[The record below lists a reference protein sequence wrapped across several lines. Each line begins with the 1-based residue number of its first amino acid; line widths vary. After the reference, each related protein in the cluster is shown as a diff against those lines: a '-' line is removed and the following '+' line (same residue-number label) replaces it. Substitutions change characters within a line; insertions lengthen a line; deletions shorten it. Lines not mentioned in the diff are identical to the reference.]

1 MTITLE
7 GSVWMSV
14 GGNSLGGQERIALLA
29 SIAECGSISQAAKNV
44 KMSYKAAWDAID
56 GMNHLAG
63 EPLVERVTGGKGGGG
78 TRLTPR
84 GVQLVKN
91 FQIIAQEH
99 QRFIAQLSQQAAGV
113 TNDYGL
119 IRRMGMKTSARNQ
132 FLGTIQAIRSGA
144 ECGTV
149 NDVVEMRITG
159 GQPLFATITH
169 HSAVHLDLKIG
180 MEVFALIKA
189 SSIQLVANPVAE
201 IPPCGMNQLEG
212 HIVRWSADSA
222 GAVDTEVVLEL
233 AGGATLVAIVKE
245 AKDWE
250 EGQKGQKVTAIFAA
264 SSVMLGTLL

>member
-14 GGNSLGGQERIALLA
+14 DGNSLGGQGRIALLA

-63 EPLVERVTGGKGGGG
+63 EALVERVTGGKGGGG

-84 GVQLVKN
+84 GLQLVKN
-91 FQIIAQEH
+91 FRLIAQEH

-113 TNDYGL
+113 TNDYCL

-132 FLGTIQAIRSGA
+132 LLGHIQAIQQGVA
-144 ECGTV
+144 HDAITI
-149 NDVVEMRITG
+149 RIAG
-159 GQPLFATITH
+159 GQTLVATITH
-169 HSAVHLDLKIG
+169 HSTLHLDLQIG

-189 SSIQLVANPVAE
+189 PSIHLKPE
-201 IPPCGMNQLEG
+201 ITDEMGYNQFNQFNQLAG
-212 HIVRWSADSA
+212 QIVRCTS
-222 GAVDTEVVLEL
+222 GATGAADTEVVLEL
-233 AGGATLVAIVKE
+233 EGGTRLVALVS
-245 AKDWE
+245 ATPV
-250 EGQKGQKVTAIFAA
+250 EGQRVVACFPF
-264 SSVMLGTLL
+264 SSVMIGTLL

>member
-1 MTITLE
+1 MAITLQ

-14 GGNSLGGQERIALLA
+14 DGNSLGGQGRIALLA

-56 GMNHLAG
+56 GMNQLAG

-84 GVQLVKN
+84 GLQLVKN
-91 FQIIAQEH
+91 FQLIEQEH

-132 FLGTIQAIRSGA
+132 LLGHIQTIQQGA
-144 ECGTV
+144 V
-149 NDVVEMRITG
+149 NDAITIRIAG
-159 GQPLFATITH
+159 GQILVATITH
-169 HSAVHLDLKIG
+169 HSTLHLDLQIG

-189 SSIQLVANPVAE
+189 PSIHLKPTITNE
-201 IPPCGMNQLEG
+201 IGCNQFNQLAG
-212 HIVRWSADSA
+212 KIVRCTS
-222 GAVDTEVVLEL
+222 GAADTEVVLEL
-233 AGGATLVAIVKE
+233 EGGTTLVALVSAAPI
-245 AKDWE
+245 E
-250 EGQKGQKVTAIFAA
+250 EQRVMQRVVACFPF
-264 SSVMLGTLL
+264 SSVTIGTLW

>member
-1 MTITLE
+1 MTITLQ

-14 GGNSLGGQERIALLA
+14 DGNSLGGQERIALLA
-29 SIAECGSISQAAKNV
+29 SIAECGSITQAAKNV

-84 GVQLVKN
+84 GLQLVKN
-91 FQIIAQEH
+91 FQLIAQEH
-99 QRFIAQLSQQAAGV
+99 QRFITQLSQQAAGV
-113 TNDYGL
+113 THDYGL

-132 FLGTIQAIRSGA
+132 FAGKIQAIHSGA

-149 NDVVEMRITG
+149 NDAVVIQITG
-159 GQPLFATITH
+159 GQQLVATITH
-169 HSAVHLDLKIG
+169 HSAVHLDVQRG

-189 SSIQLVANPVAE
+189 SSIQLLAHSAIDPVADTS
-201 IPPCGMNQLEG
+201 PCHHNQLEG
-212 HIVRWSADSA
+212 HIVRWSAGVA
-222 GAVDTEVVLEL
+222 DTEVVLEL

-250 EGQKGQKVTAIFAA
+250 EGQKVTAMFAA
-264 SSVMLGTLL
+264 SSVMIGTLL